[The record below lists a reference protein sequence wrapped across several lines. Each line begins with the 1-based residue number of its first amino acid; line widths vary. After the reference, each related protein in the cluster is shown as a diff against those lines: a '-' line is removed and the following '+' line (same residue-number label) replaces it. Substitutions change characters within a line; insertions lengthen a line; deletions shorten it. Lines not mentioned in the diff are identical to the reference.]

1 LYIALLVSCSNHNFK
16 KYASHPITTDFRV
29 ESNINTV
36 TGMAKNNDSISND
49 SKLILRDGCMVER
62 LIDEKNSRIVF
73 YNSKKAGIIS
83 KLWGSEV

>member
-1 LYIALLVSCSNHNFK
+1 
-16 KYASHPITTDFRV
+16 
-29 ESNINTV
+29 
-36 TGMAKNNDSISND
+36 MAKNNDSISND